1 MAASCSLESLVSR
14 TGALDSWETFFRE
27 KSRRRA
33 AARDYRAY
41 VSLALLTLACA
52 AILIAVIVLAIV
64 GVNKAL

>member
-1 MAASCSLESLVSR
+1 
-14 TGALDSWETFFRE
+14 LDSWETFFRE

-64 GVNKAL
+64 GVNNAL